1 MNHTWTARITED
13 LVDLIPNGIG
23 KSSGLRDIC
32 AYFGI
37 SPEETMAF
45 GDGQNDLDLME
56 AAGIA
61 VAMENGADNVKAK
74 ADYVTGRPEQAGIT
88 QALRHFGLI

>member
-1 MNHTWTARITED
+1 
-13 LVDLIPNGIG
+13 
-23 KSSGLRDIC
+23 
-32 AYFGI
+32 
-37 SPEETMAF
+37 MAF

-74 ADYVTGRPEQAGIT
+74 ADYVTGRPEQAGWYPT
-88 QALRHFGLI
+88 MSLRKSNFWSDRPSV